1 MAGQSAAVGSDRKK
15 RVVVLGGG
23 FAGVLCVR
31 KLEEHLG
38 DEAEIVMVS
47 EDNFWLFTPMLPQVA
62 AGTIESRHVVLPIRT
77 VVKKAAFYEGRIK
90 NIDPYG
96 KVVDLEGTDGRRGAS
111 LKYDYLVLG
120 MGSETNFFG
129 MKDLEKNAYQ
139 MKTLSDAVMV
149 RNRIID
155 MLERA
160 ENEDDPILR
169 RSMLTFVVVGGG
181 FAGIETAGE
190 LEDLIADVTKHYRHI
205 SRGDAEVVVLEAG
218 SRILAGFEDSLAEF
232 TREKLAGRG
241 IEISL
246 RSAVSSFDG
255 SEAIVKSLD
264 GGGERAIQTKTVIWT
279 AGVTPVS
286 TIKRSLFKTEKGK
299 VVVDGHM
306 GVPEFPGVYAI
317 GDCALFTDGGAPLP
331 PTAQVAEA
339 EAKVAAR
346 NILNDIRGDPRV
358 RLAYKSKGQMAVVG
372 QRVGVALFMGAKIY
386 GFSAWLL
393 WRSVYLS
400 KIPNGEKRL
409 RVFLDWTIDWIF
421 GRDIS
426 RLKFMRR
433 ARDEQTEADDQDF
446 W

>member
-1 MAGQSAAVGSDRKK
+1 MASGKR

-31 KLEEHLG
+31 KLEEYLG
-38 DEAEIVMVS
+38 EDAEIVMVN

-62 AGTIESRHVVLPIRT
+62 SGTIETRHVVLPIRT
-77 VVKKAAFYEGRIK
+77 IVKKAVFYEGRIK

-96 KVVDLEGTDGRRGAS
+96 KVVDLEGIDGRRGAS

-129 MKDLEKNAYQ
+129 MKDLERNAYQ
-139 MKTLSDAVMV
+139 MKTLNDAVMV

-155 MLERA
+155 MLEKA
-160 ENEDDPILR
+160 ENETDPILR

-190 LEDLIADVTKHYRHI
+190 IEDLIADVAKHYRNI
-205 SRGDAEVVVLEAG
+205 AREDAGVMVLEAG
-218 SRILAGFEDSLAEF
+218 SRILGGFEDSLADF
-232 TREKLAGRG
+232 TKKKLEERG

-246 RSAVSSFDG
+246 NTAMSSFDG
-255 SEAIVKSLD
+255 NEAMVKSLE
-264 GGGERAIQTKTVIWT
+264 GGAARAVQTKTVIWT

-286 TIKRSLFKTEKGK
+286 TIKRSLFKKEKGK
-299 VVVDGHM
+299 VVVDGYM
-306 GVPEFPGVYAI
+306 GVPDFPGVYAV
-317 GDCALFTDGGAPLP
+317 GDCALFADGGGPLP

-346 NILNDIRGDPRV
+346 NILNDMRGRPREK
-358 RLAYKSKGQMAVVG
+358 LDYKSKGQMAVVG

-386 GFSAWLL
+386 GFPAWLL

-409 RVFLDWTIDWIF
+409 RVFLDWTIDWMF

-433 ARDEQTEADDQDF
+433 THDEESESDDQDF

>member
-1 MAGQSAAVGSDRKK
+1 MDAGRKK

-31 KLEEHLG
+31 KLEECLDDG
-38 DEAEIVMVS
+38 VEIVMVN

-62 AGTIESRHVVLPIRT
+62 SGTIETRHVVVPIRT
-77 VVKKAAFYEGRIK
+77 IVKRAVFYEGRVK

-96 KVVDLEGTDGRRGAS
+96 KMVSLEGVDGRRGAS
-111 LKYDYLVLG
+111 LSYDYLVLG

-129 MKDLEKNAYQ
+129 MKDMARNAYQ
-139 MKTLSDAVMV
+139 MKTLNDAVMV

-160 ENEDDPILR
+160 ENETDPILR
-169 RSMLTFVVVGGG
+169 RSMLTFVIVGGG

-190 LEDLIADVTKHYRHI
+190 LEDLISDVTKHYRNI
-205 SRGDAEVVVLEAG
+205 EGDDARVVVIEAG
-218 SRILAGFEDSLAEF
+218 PRILLGFEDSLAEF
-232 TREKLAGRG
+232 TLQKLRARG
-241 IEISL
+241 VDVRLET
-246 RSAVSSFDG
+246 AVSGFDG
-255 SEAIVKSLD
+255 GEVVVSGPD
-264 GGGERAIQTKTVIWT
+264 GGGAIQTKTVVWT

-286 TIKRSLFKTEKGK
+286 TIKRSQFKTEKGK
-299 VVVDGHM
+299 VVVDSHLE
-306 GVPEFPGVYAI
+306 VPGFPGVYAI
-317 GDCALFTDGGAPLP
+317 GDCALFIDGGRPLP

-339 EAKVAAR
+339 EARVAAR
-346 NILNDIRGDPRV
+346 NIRNDIRGEPKAE
-358 RLAYKSKGQMAVVG
+358 LAYKSKGQMAVVG
-372 QRVGVALFMGAKIY
+372 QRAGVALFMGAKIY
-386 GFSAWLL
+386 GLPAWLL
-393 WRSVYLS
+393 WRSVYLA
-400 KIPNGEKRL
+400 KIPNKEKRI

-433 ARDEQTEADDQDF
+433 SHEGEPEPDDQDF

>member
-1 MAGQSAAVGSDRKK
+1 MGEKK
-15 RVVVLGGG
+15 RRVVVLGGG

-31 KLEEHLG
+31 KLEEYLDG
-38 DEAEIVMVS
+38 DVEIVMVN

-62 AGTIESRHVVLPIRT
+62 SGTIETRHVVLPIRT
-77 VVKKAAFYEGRIK
+77 IVKRAAFYEGRVK

-96 KVVDLEGTDGRRGAS
+96 KVVDLEGIDGRRGAS
-111 LKYDYLVLG
+111 LGYDYLVLG

-139 MKTLSDAVMV
+139 MKTLNDAVMV
-149 RNRIID
+149 RNRVID
-155 MLERA
+155 MLEKA
-160 ENEDDPILR
+160 ENETDPILR
-169 RSMLTFVVVGGG
+169 GSMLTFVVVGAG

-190 LEDLIADVTKHYRHI
+190 LEDLIADVTKHYRNV
-205 SRGDAEVVVLEAG
+205 SRGDADVIVLEAG

-232 TREKLAGRG
+232 TKEKLAGRG
-241 IEISL
+241 IEIRL

-255 SEAIVKSLD
+255 SEAIVKDLD
-264 GGGERAIQTKTVIWT
+264 GGAGRAIQTKTVVWT

-306 GVPEFPGVYAI
+306 AVPDFPGVYAI
-317 GDCALFTDGGAPLP
+317 GDCALFSDGGEPLP

-339 EAKVAAR
+339 EARVAAR
-346 NILNDIRGDPRV
+346 NVANDMRGKPREK
-358 RLAYKSKGQMAVVG
+358 LAYKSKGQMAVVG
-372 QRVGVALFMGAKIY
+372 QRVGVAMFMGAKIY
-386 GFSAWLL
+386 GLPAWLL
-393 WRSVYLS
+393 WRSVYLA
-400 KIPNGEKRL
+400 KIPNREKRL

-433 ARDEQTEADDQDF
+433 THGEEPETDDQDF

>member
-1 MAGQSAAVGSDRKK
+1 MAADRKK

-38 DEAEIVMVS
+38 GDAEIVMVN

-62 AGTIESRHVVLPIRT
+62 SGTIETRHVVLPIRT
-77 VVKKAAFYEGRIK
+77 IVKRAAFYEGRIK

-96 KVVDLEGTDGRRGAS
+96 KVVDLEGIDGRRGAS

-139 MKTLSDAVMV
+139 MKTLNDAVMV
-149 RNRIID
+149 RNRVID
-155 MLERA
+155 MLEKA
-160 ENEDDPILR
+160 ENETDPILR

-190 LEDLIADVTKHYRHI
+190 LEDLIADVTKHYRNI
-205 SRGDAEVVVLEAG
+205 SREDAGVVVLEAG

-232 TREKLAGRG
+232 TMEKLAERG
-241 IEISL
+241 IEICL
-246 RSAVSSFDG
+246 NTAMGSFDG
-255 SEAIVKSLD
+255 SEAMVKDLE
-264 GGGERAIQTKTVIWT
+264 GGAERAVQTKTVIWT

-299 VVVDGHM
+299 IVVDGHM
-306 GVPEFPGVYAI
+306 GVPDFPGVYAI
-317 GDCALFTDGGAPLP
+317 GDCALFMDGGAPLP

-346 NILNDIRGDPRV
+346 NILNDMSGRPREK
-358 RLAYKSKGQMAVVG
+358 LSYKSKGQMAVVG
-372 QRVGVALFMGAKIY
+372 HRVGVALFMGAKIY
-386 GFSAWLL
+386 GFPAWLL
-393 WRSVYLS
+393 WRSVYLA

-433 ARDEQTEADDQDF
+433 THDDEPDTDDQDF

>member
-1 MAGQSAAVGSDRKK
+1 MGGGKK

-31 KLEEHLG
+31 KLEKYAG
-38 DEAEIVMVS
+38 DEVEIVMVN

-62 AGTIESRHVVLPIRT
+62 SGTIETRHVVLPIRT
-77 VVKKAAFYEGRIK
+77 IVKRAIFYEGRVK

-96 KVVDLEGTDGRRGAS
+96 KIVDLEGVDGRRGAS
-111 LKYDYLVLG
+111 LSYDYLVLG

-129 MKDLEKNAYQ
+129 MNDIAKNAYQ
-139 MKTLSDAVMV
+139 MKTLNDAVMV
-149 RNRIID
+149 RNRVID

-160 ENEDDPILR
+160 ENETDPILR
-169 RSMLTFVVVGGG
+169 RSMLTFVIVGGG

-190 LEDLIADVTKHYRHI
+190 LEDLIADVTKHYKNVARE
-205 SRGDAEVVVLEAG
+205 DACVVVLEAS
-218 SRILAGFEDSLAEF
+218 SRILIGFDDSLAKF
-232 TREKLAGRG
+232 TLQKLAERG
-241 IEISL
+241 IDIRL
-246 RSAVSSFDG
+246 DTAMSSFDG
-255 SEAIVKSLD
+255 DEAVVGGPD
-264 GGGERAIQTKTVIWT
+264 GNQSIQTKTVVWT

-299 VVVDGHM
+299 IVVDG
-306 GVPEFPGVYAI
+306 GLEVPGFPGVYAI
-317 GDCALFTDGGAPLP
+317 GDCALFVDGERPLP

-346 NILNDIRGDPRV
+346 NISNDLIGEPKKE
-358 RLAYKSKGQMAVVG
+358 LSYKSKGQMAVVG
-372 QRVGVALFMGAKIY
+372 QRAGVALFMGAKIY
-386 GFSAWLL
+386 GFPAWLL
-393 WRSVYLS
+393 WRSVYLA
-400 KIPNGEKRL
+400 KIPNREKRI

-433 ARDEQTEADDQDF
+433 SHEGEPELDDQDF